1 MADIGEADLA
11 VGERDTLEFHELHIG
26 QVGDQAGTTALGVGR
41 RGLGRDPA
49 GARQAK
55 RKRRQQQA
63 RDGHDELHAGL
74 LGARA
79 RSIAS
84 ARGAEARAR
93 VTKLRGVFPP
103 LRGGKESRYCS
114 PTIRPRAVTTTQ
126 RPSWRLI
133 SSTRP
138 TPGRWSPGSISI
150 MP

>member
-1 MADIGEADLA
+1 
-11 VGERDTLEFHELHIG
+11 
-26 QVGDQAGTTALGVGR
+26 
-41 RGLGRDPA
+41 
-49 GARQAK
+49 
-55 RKRRQQQA
+55 QQQA

-138 TPGRWSPGSISI
+138 TPGSWSAGSISI
-150 MP
+150 MPERPSTSAAPRYALRSTQPSRTGGVTGFDPAADAIDPVVSGEAAGCVAAAAGAVACRSA